1 MMKQQFL
8 RCDTLIFPIEEIAVV
23 DYSQVEELIVTGL
36 LKSGKTFVATDIHAI
51 ELIMAVKP
59 SVLEG
64 RKLKW
69 ARHVW
74 SFHNLIAHPLM
85 QILAFMR
92 FYNAAFWLHDATVPK
107 PTGKKEKAK

>member
-1 MMKQQFL
+1 MKQQFL
-8 RCDTLIFPIEEIAVV
+8 RCDNLVFPIQELAFL
-23 DYSQVEELIVTGL
+23 DYSRVEELIVTGEL
-36 LKSGKTFVATDIHAI
+36 TSGKTFIATDIHAI

-74 SFHNLIAHPLM
+74 SFHNLVAHPLM
-85 QILAFMR
+85 QILAFLR
-92 FYNAAFWLHDATVPK
+92 FYNAAFWLHDVTVPK